1 MPLATGQRPRAAE
14 AAERRPAPPRDR
26 DLDPVT
32 AHEEQGAVGAVRR
45 LERRM
50 GIYRPGR
57 SPWVWVLG
65 PGLNLVGTVAVTTW
79 VGLLGGLGWAITAP
93 LALFCGV
100 AMGIMAWAFIGNS
113 SEQEEEERRAAAEL
127 AGLLRGS
134 ASPPAAD
141 APAMAAAPRRPAVL

>member
-1 MPLATGQRPRAAE
+1 MPPTSRELPHAAE
-14 AAERRPAPPRDR
+14 AAERRPAPAHDR
-26 DLDPVT
+26 GPDP
-32 AHEEQGAVGAVRR
+32 AGGPDEAGAVRAIR
-45 LERRM
+45 GLERRM

-100 AMGIMAWAFIGNS
+100 AMGIMAWAFIGNTW
-113 SEQEEEERRAAAEL
+113 EQEEDERRAAEASTT
-127 AGLLRGS
+127 RP
-134 ASPPAAD
+134 ASPPGSSAGEGGGP
-141 APAMAAAPRRPAVL
+141 APEARPG